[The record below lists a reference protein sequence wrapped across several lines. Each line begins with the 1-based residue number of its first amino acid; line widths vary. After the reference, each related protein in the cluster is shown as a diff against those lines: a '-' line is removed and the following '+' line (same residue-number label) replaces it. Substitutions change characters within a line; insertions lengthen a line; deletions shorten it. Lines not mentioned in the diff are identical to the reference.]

1 MARLAER
8 TLREELGKHF
18 AGTADARVEAALRL
32 GEQAL
37 DLFQAT
43 LPPGTTR
50 QQARAMM
57 QRNRHP
63 GRRRARL
70 ADPSDA

>member
-1 MARLAER
+1 MTRLAER
-8 TLREELGKHF
+8 DLCEEVRKHF
-18 AGTADARVEAALRL
+18 AGTAATRVAAALRL

-37 DLFQAT
+37 ALFLAT

-50 QQARAMM
+50 REARAMM
-57 QRNRHP
+57 QRKRHP

-70 ADPSDA
+70 ADPSRA